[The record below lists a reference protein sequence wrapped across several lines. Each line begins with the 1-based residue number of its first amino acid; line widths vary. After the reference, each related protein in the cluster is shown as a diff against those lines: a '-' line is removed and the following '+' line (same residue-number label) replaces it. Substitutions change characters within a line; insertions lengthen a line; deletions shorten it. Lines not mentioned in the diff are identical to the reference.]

1 MLQLENVVLPKET
14 DKNGIEVT
22 ATIEDF
28 LVPLVEKLA
37 LNHPEWRFE
46 SYYCRKNYSS
56 GVNGA
61 DFGMVV
67 ERLKV
72 MDKYEELGQ
81 LGTDYTRSG
90 KRFWVSNHRTEKLR
104 ERGSGMKTIHL
115 DKAIKH
121 VGKYFS
127 KKNIGEKLR
136 EALQLARTN
145 LDQVTTSKG
154 WKMRELWNNSEISA
168 ELQRYLVSIFPDAL
182 TMLDPKIASK
192 LEDFPIRVNEL
203 AQATMMHEAMQKHNM
218 HLVLLDGM
226 DYAIQKGN
234 DAPTIKSSE
243 QLPDYMRRAIGLLKL
258 VEDNQ
263 IMQDI
268 GFRVNETT
276 FYVLNKEE
284 V

>member
-1 MLQLENVVLPKET
+1 MYDNIKLE
-14 DKNGIEVT
+14 G
-22 ATIEDF
+22 
-28 LVPLVEKLA
+28 VPLPDTTWVNAIDPFLKPLIEQLA
-37 LNHPEWRFE
+37 LKYPQWKFE
-46 SYYCRKNYSS
+46 GNRGVKVTDTKQVEYYH
-56 GVNGA
+56 
-61 DFGMVV
+61 F
-67 ERLKV
+67 KV
-72 MDKYEELGQ
+72 IDKREELGAISK
-81 LGTDYTRSG
+81 DYSRSG
-90 KRFWVSNHRTEKLR
+90 YRFQVDNHRIDSMR
-104 ERGSGMKTIHL
+104 ERGRGMKTIHL

-136 EALQLARTN
+136 EALTQARTG

-154 WKMRELWNNSEISA
+154 WKMRELWNNNEISA

-276 FYVLNKEE
+276 FFVLNKEE
-284 V
+284 A